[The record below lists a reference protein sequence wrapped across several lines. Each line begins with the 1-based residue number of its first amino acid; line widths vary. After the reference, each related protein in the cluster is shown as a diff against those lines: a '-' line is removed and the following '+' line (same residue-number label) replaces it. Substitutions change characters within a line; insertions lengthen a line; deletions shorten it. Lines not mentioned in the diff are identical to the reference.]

1 MSRSLPSKFVVLRA
15 GVGDGPLA
23 AVGIEVGVVAN
34 DAVILRHDA
43 RTAEHVFYIVEGVA
57 ASGKHDDALAAEEDV
72 LGGGVAGAIGFGE
85 DVAARAVPIKLAVG
99 FIDAAAVAVIGI
111 INAAGRLELAFGIP
125 GVGKGPG

>member
-1 MSRSLPSKFVVLRA
+1 LRA